1 MKKVL
6 WLIGSGPMAIDYAKV
21 LIDQKVDFVTIG
33 RSERNATIFADKTGI
48 KPIMGGLDSFLDSK
62 PDIPQGVV
70 VAVGVESLAETTLTL
85 LDYGIKNI
93 LCEKPGG
100 LNQEQINQVSDAAN
114 AHSATVLLAYNR
126 RFYSSVEKA
135 MQIIDEDGGVSS
147 FHFEFT
153 EWSHIIS
160 PLEKDLSI
168 KHNWF
173 MGNSTHVADLAFFLG
188 GRPEEI
194 SCFTFGG
201 VNWHPRSSV
210 FAGAGRSVTGAL
222 FSYQAN
228 WEAPGRWAVEILT
241 KKHRLYFKP
250 MEKLHIQKIGSV
262 VIEEVEIY
270 DSLDKLFKPGLY
282 KQTEA
287 FLHMRHERFITIQDQ
302 LIMADFYNKIANYK

>member
-1 MKKVL
+1 
-6 WLIGSGPMAIDYAKV
+6 MAIDYAKV

-33 RSERNATIFADKTGI
+33 RGERNAAIFADKTGT
-48 KPIMGGLDSFLDSK
+48 KPILGGLNSFLNSK

-85 LDYGIKNI
+85 LYYGIKNI

-100 LNQEQINQVSDAAN
+100 LDQEQINQVSDAAN
-114 AHSATVLLAYNR
+114 AHGANVLLAYNR
-126 RFYSSVEKA
+126 RFYNSVEKA
-135 MQIIDEDGGVSS
+135 MQIIDEDCGVSS

-160 PLEKDLSI
+160 PLGKDLLI
-168 KHNWF
+168 KNNWF
-173 MGNSTHVADLAFFLG
+173 LGNSTHVADLAFFLG

-194 SCFTFGG
+194 SCFTIGG

-262 VIEEVEIY
+262 VVEEVEIN
-270 DSLDKLFKPGLY
+270 DLLDKVFKPGLY

-287 FLHMRHERFITIQDQ
+287 FIHKRHERFITIQDQ
-302 LIMADFYNKIANYK
+302 LIMANFYNKIANYN